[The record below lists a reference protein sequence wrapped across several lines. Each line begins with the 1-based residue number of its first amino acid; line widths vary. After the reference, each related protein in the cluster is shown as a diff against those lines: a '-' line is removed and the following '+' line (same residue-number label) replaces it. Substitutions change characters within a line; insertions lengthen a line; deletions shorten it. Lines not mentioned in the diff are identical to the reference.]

1 MFESIAVST
10 AAAVIFLISFLVSK
24 KAHTFYKYLLVLYA
38 LSFAMSPML
47 ILVTGEP
54 NIKVVPSI
62 YLLICLYLWIYPF
75 KYCHI
80 PKISAVG
87 KTNIGY
93 TFWGLITTIITI
105 YFGFYAIK
113 SILSTPLEIAR
124 NILTEN
130 SVLPIN
136 LLTYLGI
143 LVQSIY
149 YINIILFFLSIIQY
163 DDNRMSFLL
172 FVGSFSNVFYVLCFF
187 GRDGIVY
194 WLFNFIVLFTAFSGN
209 IQKDK
214 KSQLLKLSI
223 VVISIILFM
232 FVLITYFRFSANTTN
247 GFQNMLTGV
256 LSYFSQQ
263 LGNFSDAYKYDIRT
277 GSLIPQIERFLQ
289 QLGFPKWH
297 NDQYYGDIAN
307 LQYESNVFG
316 TFIKSF
322 YFIIGKTN
330 TIMLSIIAFFT
341 ISAICLSSKSIGSF
355 MIAYTI
361 YQIPLCGLFYYRQ
374 SVSYF
379 DLSYVVS
386 IVPSII
392 LRRLF

>member
-24 KAHTFYKYLLVLYA
+24 KAHTFYKYLLLLYA
-38 LSFAMSPML
+38 LSFAMSPMF

-87 KTNIGY
+87 KTNITY

-124 NILTEN
+124 NVLTEN
-130 SVLPIN
+130 SILPLN

-143 LVQSIY
+143 VVQSIY
-149 YINIILFFLSIIQY
+149 YINIILFFLSIVQY
-163 DDNRMSFLL
+163 SDNRMSLLL

-187 GRDGIVY
+187 GRDGVIY
-194 WLFNFIVLFTAFSGN
+194 WLFNFIVLFIAFSNN
-209 IQKDK
+209 IQKDRK
-214 KSQLLKLSI
+214 NRLLKLSI
-223 VVISIILFM
+223 AAISIILFM
-232 FVLITYFRFSANTTN
+232 FVLITYFRFSVNTSN
-247 GFQNMLTGV
+247 GFQNFLTSI

-263 LGNFSDAYKYDIRT
+263 LGNFSDGYKYDIRT
-277 GSLIPQIERFLQ
+277 GSLIPQIERVFQ

-297 NDQYYGDIAN
+297 NDQYYGDITN

-316 TFIKSF
+316 TFIESF
-322 YFIIGKTN
+322 YFIIGKSN
-330 TIMLSIIAFFT
+330 TIVFSIIAFFT
-341 ISAICLSSKSIGSF
+341 ISTICLSSNSIGLF
-355 MIAYTI
+355 MMAYTL

-374 SVSYF
+374 AVSYF
-379 DLSYVVS
+379 DLSYIVS
-386 IVPSII
+386 IIPSII